1 MSYRELIEKALHGR
15 SVNQAA
21 KDLGMQQTTLN
32 RYARGDR
39 LPDYDD
45 ALRLAHEAGI
55 GEAEAFQILA
65 AEAAR
70 KKQTKSAVVLRH
82 AGAVAATVVMTV
94 SGVMG
99 GAADAKA
106 QQVVRPAGIEPATP
120 AFGGQ
125 YSIH

>member
-1 MSYRELIEKALHGR
+1 MSYKELIERALHGR

-21 KDLGMQQTTLN
+21 KDLGMRQNTLN
-32 RYARGDR
+32 RYARGER

-55 GEAEAFQILA
+55 DDAEAFNILA
-65 AEAAR
+65 EEAAR
-70 KKQTKSAVVLRH
+70 KKQAKSSGVMRH
-82 AGAVAATVVMTV
+82 AGAIAATVVMAVT
-94 SGVMG
+94 GVMG

-106 QQVVRPAGIEPATP
+106 QEMARPAGIEPATP